1 MRPIQ
6 GRSVWTCAWAVL
18 LLALSC
24 PAAGAQPRVR
34 VVATGGTI
42 ANHANGRLSGS
53 GLVASV
59 PDLKAIAS
67 VEAETFSSVSS
78 IELSLADWLRLSR
91 RVGLIAADPAI
102 DGIVVTSG
110 SDTLEELAWFLH
122 LTVAGDRPVIVT
134 GAMRRPSD
142 PDADGPRN
150 LADAV
155 RVAVDAG
162 ARGRGVLVVVGG
174 RVLRAREVAKQ
185 AIGQLS
191 AFGAPEEGSVGRVD
205 DGRVVFSRANGA
217 RTTPVF
223 DVRGLTSL
231 PRVDILMAYQQAPG
245 DLVEASIRGGAKG
258 LVIAAAGVGA
268 VTAGQLDAIA
278 AALRSRMP
286 VVVASRVPDG
296 AVTTADVPKGTIP
309 SGTLSPVKARV
320 LLMLAL
326 ARGMRGPE
334 LERLFMP

>member
-1 MRPIQ
+1 VRVVR
-6 GRSVWTCAWAVL
+6 GLGVWTCAWAVL
-18 LLALSC
+18 LAALWC
-24 PAAGAQPRVR
+24 PVAGAQPRVR

-53 GLVASV
+53 SLVASV
-59 PDLKAIAS
+59 PDLTAIAT

-78 IELSLADWLRLSR
+78 IELTLADWLRLSR
-91 RVGLIAADPAI
+91 RLSLIAANSAI

-110 SDTLEELAWFLH
+110 SDTLEELAWFLQ
-122 LTVAGDRPVIVT
+122 LTVAADRPVIVT
-134 GAMRRPSD
+134 GAIRRPSD

-155 RVAVDAG
+155 RVAVDPG
-162 ARGRGVLVVVGG
+162 ARGRGVLVVMGG

-185 AIGQLS
+185 TLGQPA
-191 AFGAPEEGSVGRVD
+191 AFGANGDGTIGRVD
-205 DGRVVFSRANGA
+205 DGHVVFTRANGS
-217 RTTPVF
+217 RSTPTF
-223 DVRGLTSL
+223 DVKGLTTL

-245 DLVEASIRGGAKG
+245 DLVEASIRGGARG
-258 LVIAAAGVGA
+258 IVIAAAGAGA

-296 AVTTADVPKGTIP
+296 TVTATDVPKGTIP

-326 ARGMRGPE
+326 AQGMRGPE
-334 LERLFMP
+334 LERLFVP